1 MQKEEI
7 KCISITKQNEKWLTI
22 MMLQKKN
29 MKDHNPSWQQ
39 CPDHSYRIL
48 IIGGRWSAKANAL
61 LNLIKEQDDDDYCVI
76 DEIYLCA
83 KD

>member
-1 MQKEEI
+1 
-7 KCISITKQNEKWLTI
+7 
-22 MMLQKKN
+22 

-48 IIGGRWSAKANAL
+48 IIGGPWSAKANAL

>member
-1 MQKEEI
+1 MYQYNK
-7 KCISITKQNEKWLTI
+7 TKRKVINYNDV
-22 MMLQKKN
+22 QKKN

-48 IIGGRWSAKANAL
+48 IIGGPWSAKANAL